1 MTSSHNGSHAKSH
14 SQAASTFSRRHFL
27 TLSGQGALVAGGL
40 ALSAGG
46 LWPRWA
52 LAEPDLAVG
61 LLRMGRDIYPHDAI
75 ADTYYLAPLEPLLES
90 TPLEPLLGSK
100 RVLIAD
106 GLADLNRRARDA
118 HEQDYNDIA
127 AEADRAALLRQIED
141 GEFFQTV
148 RGALVVGLY
157 DNSELWE
164 PYFGYEGSSWEQGGY
179 LHRGF
184 DDLVIDWL

>member
-1 MTSSHNGSHAKSH
+1 MSH
-14 SQAASTFSRRHFL
+14 SQGASTLSRRRFL
-27 TLSGQGALVAGGL
+27 TLSGHSALVGGM
-40 ALSAGG
+40 ALGAGG

-52 LAEPDLAVG
+52 LAEPDLAAG

-75 ADTYYLAPLEPLLES
+75 ADTYYLTPLEPLLES
-90 TPLEPLLGSK
+90 K
-100 RVLIAD
+100 RALIAD
-106 GLADLNRRARDA
+106 GLADLNRRARET
-118 HEQDYNDIA
+118 HGKNYSDIA
-127 AEADRAALLRQIED
+127 AEADRTALLRQIED

-148 RGALVVGLY
+148 RGTLVVGLY

-179 LHRGF
+179 LYRGF